1 MGKSQTEEERKRA
14 GKKWWERQKGE
25 DKKLKNHKSEHYKIR
40 ERINKNLK
48 NWRKNRKYKIQRL
61 KNKKI
66 WKEEKVKRTPVKG

>member
-48 NWRKNRKYKIQRL
+48 NWRKIENIKIERL
-61 KNKKI
+61 KKI
-66 WKEEKVKRTPVKG
+66 ENMNRGKVKRTPVKG